1 MITLHYNDKTKDVQE
16 SDSSYRYRALMAKP
30 QLVLKF
36 SLTEYIEFPIGT
48 WCEYM
53 GEKYRLH
60 KAQDI
65 KKNGVRNI
73 EYTLNMGGDE
83 DKLADYKFRNSV
95 DHRLKW
101 SMCAK
106 PREFVEE
113 IVKNLN
119 EREGADVWSVG
130 DCLDAKEKTV
140 EFNHA
145 YIDAALQDVAE
156 AFKTEWKIV
165 NHVISLH
172 KVEYFKDSPLP
183 LSYGKGKGF
192 IPGVGRT
199 TASNEQPIKRLYV
212 QGGDK
217 NIDRSKY
224 GSAELLLP
232 KGQTLEYDG
241 RTYRTD
247 DKGIYVERVDKVSDA
262 VKEDSLDCSE
272 IYPSRVGKVTAVNVI
287 NKQKNFYDIVDST
300 IPDSLDYNK
309 YIIAGENMTIVFQ
322 SGMLAGTGKEFEL
335 KYKHADKRF
344 ELVPQEID
352 GVTMPNETFKPQV
365 GDMYAIFGCM
375 LPDAYV
381 CDNATKSGA
390 SWDMLREAARHLR
403 EHEDPK
409 FTFTG
414 TLQGLYAKRNW
425 VNVGGYLKVGGY
437 IRFSDTQFAKDGVDI
452 RITGI
457 KDFLTNPYSPT
468 IEISNTV
475 SVQGIGSQL
484 REIDSQEVA
493 LADTKREIV
502 QYTKRRFRDA
512 KETMELLERSLLEG
526 FTDKVTP
533 IAIRT
538 MQMLVGDESL
548 QFRFVN
554 NRTNPTAVSPNITY
568 NGTSKQLSVNARLI
582 QHLTLGIKSISP
594 QHKPIEYRYWAL
606 SEYISARL
614 DNTST
619 PYYLYVKAERNGL
632 NATFTLSERAIRME
646 EDNSYYHF
654 LVGVLNSEHEGDR
667 SFTTLYGYTEVLP
680 GRITTDKIV
689 SGDGNSYFDM
699 LSDALKLGDKLQ
711 YNVNGDGQLKIRG
724 TIVQSQSGDEAPIGC
739 FRGDYNVANTYYNG
753 DEVTYIVDG
762 NYSTYRY
769 IHTSPSK
776 GHLPT
781 EFEYWAV
788 IAQGQRGKNGKGVEY
803 IYQRTDF
810 EVVPATPASQNTSGH
825 VPSGWTDNPLGVM
838 AEYPF
843 EYVCTRKQ
851 GDNGV
856 WGNWS
861 TPKLW
866 AVLPQSNE
874 NLLEQSE
881 FEGASKMGKW
891 TATKGEDNIAKGKG
905 KDGTNAYVETNDKRY
920 SESPYRDVLQ
930 QTLVGNGIAKLQPST
945 WYTLSFWERSG
956 TRRLDIN
963 QTSSAYGFA
972 EQKLYLFF
980 KQKYTLQ
987 VNGRIDAR
995 AKADGKVL
1003 AVFLYNKDWTWQ
1015 KAIQIDTTED
1025 KTVELE
1031 FSDVPRDGE
1040 YLMAAFLYNDS
1051 APRDG
1056 KSTLNWVRLVN
1067 QSWCMQS
1074 FVYPSAVDNS
1084 LVVTDGK
1091 ERRDVGGD
1099 LSVTYAPNDTDR
1111 WRRHVVTFKT
1121 KDALPAD
1128 TEQYALIRLLPSPIT
1143 GQKNYCEICMPKL
1156 EAGKV
1161 ASTYTRNITDVAAD
1175 IPTPALVFRGE
1186 YDASKTY
1193 YGNRYRVDA
1202 CKFGNAYYV
1211 CRNDAG
1217 EVKGIEP
1224 TNTSKWNS
1232 FGASFDSVAT
1242 GLLLAEN
1249 AEIAGWVFRDGKLYS
1264 QNGKA
1269 YLDGVTGDVDIQGK
1283 FLGTIDATSGK
1294 FKKLIC
1300 VGNAGEEAG
1309 SIEFYTSGSIGINGG
1324 LRVYNNFGCDGDIL
1338 HNGQKNGRTLRF
1350 YSGDILC
1357 RGSFGASSR
1366 VTAIVVGDKIS
1377 ILTMGDKYTTIKG
1390 TLCRI
1395 RKRSQHGERDVLCIP
1410 LYVANGYGVYNIH
1423 GTSMQWGTNELN
1435 GLHIDTVII
1444 KDTEATTIYCLDGD
1458 LGKVVHVLSQSE
1470 RLEIDN
1476 GVTKLEYGKITVD
1489 KTYILPKGK
1498 MATFACI
1505 AKEYK
1510 ANPLYRYSEEWICDL

>member
-1 MITLHYNDKTKDVQE
+1 MTAIIRAVRFPSSRYCAKRARGASSSLPSRSLHGTLYDNPIQYPEDMITLHYNDKTKDVQE

-65 KKNGVRNI
+65 KKNGLRNI

-156 AFKTEWKIV
+156 AFKTEWEIV

-272 IYPSRVGKVTAVNVI
+272 IYPSRVGKVTAVNVV
-287 NKQKNFYDIVDST
+287 NKKKNFYDIVDNT

-309 YIIAGENMTIVFQ
+309 YIIAGENMTIIFQ

-352 GVTMPNETFKPQV
+352 GITMPNDTFKPQV
-365 GDMYAIFGCM
+365 GDTYAVFGCM

-475 SVQGIGSQL
+475 SAQGIGSQL
-484 REIDSQEVA
+484 REIDNQEVA

-594 QHKPIEYRYWAL
+594 QRKPIEYRYWAL

-614 DNTST
+614 DKTST
-619 PYYLYVKAERNGL
+619 PYYLYVKAMRNGL
-632 NATFTLSERAIRME
+632 NATFILSERAIWME
-646 EDNSYYHF
+646 EDNDFYHF

-724 TIVQSQSGDEAPIGC
+724 TIVQSQSGDESPIGC
-739 FRGDYNVANTYYNG
+739 FRGDYNAANTYYNG
-753 DEVTYIVDG
+753 DEVTYLIDG

-769 IHTSPSK
+769 IHTSPSR

-781 EFEYWAV
+781 EVGYWAV
-788 IAQGQRGKNGKGVEY
+788 IAQGQRGKDGKGVEY
-803 IYQRTDF
+803 IYKRTDF
-810 EVVPATPASQNTSGH
+810 EVVPATPTSQNTNGH
-825 VPSGWTDNPLGVM
+825 VPSGWTDNPSGVTE
-838 AEYPF
+838 EYPF
-843 EYVCTRKQ
+843 EYVCTRRQ
-851 GDNGV
+851 ADNGA
-856 WGNWS
+856 WGEWS
-861 TPKLW
+861 APKLW
-866 AVLPQSNE
+866 AVLPKSNA
-874 NLLEQSE
+874 NLLEQTDFTS
-881 FEGASKMGKW
+881 ADNMDKW
-891 TATKGEDNIAKGKG
+891 TAAKGADNIAKGKG
-905 KDGTNAYVETNDKRY
+905 WDGFNAYVDINDKRY
-920 SESPYRDVLQ
+920 SEAPYRDVLQ
-930 QTLVGNGIAKLQPST
+930 QVLLGNGMAKLQPST

-963 QTSSAYGFA
+963 QTSSDYGFA
-972 EQKLYLFF
+972 TQRLYLFYT
-980 KQKYTLQ
+980 QRYTLQ
-987 VNGRIDAR
+987 VNGRVNAR
-995 AKADGKVL
+995 AKSDGKVL
-1003 AVFLYNKDWTWQ
+1003 AVFVYKEDWTWQ
-1015 KAIQIDTTED
+1015 KSIQIDTTED

-1040 YLMAAFLYNDS
+1040 YLMTAYLYNNS

-1056 KSTLNWVRLVN
+1056 KATLNWVRLVN
-1067 QSWCMQS
+1067 QSWCTQS

-1084 LVVTDGK
+1084 LVVVDGA
-1091 ERRDVGGD
+1091 ERRDIGGD
-1099 LSVTYAPNDTDR
+1099 MSVTYAPNDTDR
-1111 WRRHVVTFKT
+1111 WRKHSVTFKT
-1121 KDALPAD
+1121 RATLPTDIA
-1128 TEQYALIRLLPSPIT
+1128 QYALIRLLPSPIS
-1143 GQKNYCEICMPKL
+1143 GQKNYCEVCMPKL
-1156 EAGKV
+1156 EVGKV
-1161 ASTYTRNITDVAAD
+1161 ASTYMRNITDVAAD

-1202 CKFGNAYYV
+1202 CKFGNTYYV

-1217 EVKGIEP
+1217 EVKGVEP
-1224 TNTSKWNS
+1224 TNTSKWNA

-1242 GLLLAEN
+1242 GLLLAQN
-1249 AEIAGWVFRDGKLYS
+1249 AELAGWVFRDGKLYS
-1264 QNGKA
+1264 QNNA
-1269 YLDGVTGDVDIQGK
+1269 CVLDGGGGHVILSGMIRRNLIHITEDNYKKYCSHLDSLPALDLGLTGNLVMVDSLPRNVVLQLPCVSDTPSHDKEYLLYARSFI
-1283 FLGTIDATSGK
+1283 GTS
-1294 FKKLIC
+1294 
-1300 VGNAGEEAG
+1300 VV
-1309 SIEFYTSGSIGINGG
+1309 
-1324 LRVYNNFGCDGDIL
+1324 VYNN
-1338 HNGQKNGRTLRF
+1338 
-1350 YSGDILC
+1350 SGH
-1357 RGSFGASSR
+1357 
-1366 VTAIVVGDKIS
+1366 AIPITGY
-1377 ILTMGDKYTTIKG
+1377 LTPK
-1390 TLCRI
+1390 
-1395 RKRSQHGERDVLCIP
+1395 
-1410 LYVANGYGVYNIH
+1410 
-1423 GTSMQWGTNELN
+1423 GTNETISIAFEH
-1435 GLHIDTVII
+1435 GEMVEFVCKIRFTIMGREETYWEFI
-1444 KDTEATTIYCLDGD
+1444 K
-1458 LGKVVHVLSQSE
+1458 
-1470 RLEIDN
+1470 
-1476 GVTKLEYGKITVD
+1476 GVFQRV
-1489 KTYILPKGK
+1489 
-1498 MATFACI
+1498 
-1505 AKEYK
+1505 
-1510 ANPLYRYSEEWICDL
+1510 

>member
-1 MITLHYNDKTKDVQE
+1 MVRVHRYPHVHFMARCIITHSTLEDMITLHYNNKTKDVQE

-30 QLVLKF
+30 QLALKF

-65 KKNGVRNI
+65 KKNGLRNI

-119 EREGADVWSVG
+119 EREGADVWFVG

-156 AFKTEWKIV
+156 AFKTEWEIV
-165 NHVISLH
+165 NHIISLH

-192 IPGVGRT
+192 VPGVGRT

-247 DKGIYVERVDKVSDA
+247 DNGMFVERVDKVSEA

-272 IYPSRVGKVTAVNVI
+272 TYPSRVGKVTAVNVI
-287 NKQKNFYDIVDST
+287 NKQKNFYDIVDNT

-309 YIIAGENMTIVFQ
+309 YIIAGENMTIIFQ

-335 KYKHADKRF
+335 KYKHVDKRF

-365 GDMYAIFGCM
+365 GDTYAIFGCM

-437 IRFSDTQFAKDGVDI
+437 IHFSDTQFAKDGVDI

-475 SVQGIGSQL
+475 SAQGIGSQL
-484 REIDSQEVA
+484 REIDNQEVVI
-493 LADTKREIV
+493 ADTKREIV

-568 NGTSKQLSVNARLI
+568 NGTSKQLSVNTRLI
-582 QHLTLGIKSISP
+582 QHLTLGVKSISP
-594 QHKPIEYRYWAL
+594 QHKPIEYRYWTL

-614 DNTST
+614 DKTST

-632 NATFTLSERAIRME
+632 NATFTLSERAVRME
-646 EDNSYYHF
+646 EDHSYYHF

-699 LSDALKLGDKLQ
+699 LADALKLGDKLQ
-711 YNVNGDGQLKIRG
+711 YNVDGDGKLKIRG

-739 FRGDYNVANTYYNG
+739 FRGDYDAANTYYNG
-753 DEVTYIVDG
+753 DEVTYLVDE
-762 NYSTYRY
+762 NYSSYRY
-769 IHTSPSK
+769 IHTSPSS

-781 EFEYWAV
+781 EVGYWAV
-788 IAQGQRGKNGKGVEY
+788 IAQGQRGKDGKGVEY
-803 IYQRTDF
+803 IYKRMDF
-810 EVVPATPASQNTSGH
+810 EILPATPTSQNTNGH
-825 VPSGWTDNPLGVM
+825 VPSGWTDNPSGVTH
-838 AEYPF
+838 EYPF

-851 GDNGV
+851 DDNGV

-861 TPKLW
+861 KPKLW
-866 AVLPQSNE
+866 VVLPQSNE

-881 FEGASKMGKW
+881 FESIPKMSMWKAIK
-891 TATKGEDNIAKGKG
+891 TSDNIIAG
-905 KDGTNAYVETNDKRY
+905 KDGSNAYTISTDKRY
-920 SESPYRDVLQ
+920 SEEKYCDVLQ
-930 QTLVGNGIAKLQPST
+930 QTVIGNGTTKLNPAT
-945 WYTLSFWERSG
+945 WYTLSYWERSG
-956 TRRLDIN
+956 ARKKIIN
-963 QTSSAYGFA
+963 QTSNQYGFA
-972 EQKLYLFF
+972 QQRLYLF
-980 KQKYTLQ
+980 YTQSYRLEI
-987 VNGRIDAR
+987 NGRIDAR
-995 AKADGKVL
+995 AKTDGKVL
-1003 AVFLYNKDWTWQ
+1003 LLKIYNPTHTWQ
-1015 KAIQIDTTED
+1015 KTIQIDTITD
-1025 KTVELE
+1025 STTILD
-1031 FSDVPRDGE
+1031 FADVPRDGE
-1040 YLMAAFLYNDS
+1040 YLMTAYLHNEN

-1056 KSTLNWVRLVN
+1056 KATLNWVRLVN
-1067 QSWCMQS
+1067 LSWCTQL
-1074 FVYPSAVDNS
+1074 FVYPSAIDTAMVIDDGRIWNNAR
-1084 LVVTDGK
+1084 TDLGI
-1091 ERRDVGGD
+1091 DF
-1099 LSVTYAPNDTDR
+1099 TPNDTDV
-1111 WRRHVVTFKT
+1111 WRRHIVTFKT
-1121 KDALPAD
+1121 RENLSPD
-1128 TEQYALIRLLPSPIT
+1128 TEQYALIRLLPSPMT
-1143 GQKNYCEICMPKL
+1143 GQMNYCEVCRPKL
-1156 EAGKV
+1156 EIGKV
-1161 ASTYTRNITDVAAD
+1161 ASNYTPNIREMAAD
-1175 IPTPALVFRGE
+1175 FQEYRFAKNGSTIKAPELTKNASSPTGWELTQPAIGRLEYLWLTSAKKSFDGALLSPWSEPVRITAHDGNDGEDGNSPALVYRGV
-1186 YDASKTY
+1186 YSADMTY

-1202 CKFGNAYYV
+1202 CKFGNAYYI
-1211 CRNDAG
+1211 CRTDAG
-1217 EVKGIEP
+1217 EIKGVEP
-1224 TNTSKWNS
+1224 TDNNKWNA

-1249 AEIAGWVFRDGKLYS
+1249 AEIAGWTFRNNRLESK
-1264 QNGKA
+1264 NGA
-1269 YLDGVTGDVDIQGK
+1269 VWLDGVNGKIMAQGGFTGMLKAENLFIPFVSLAQIRKGIKGEYVLKISDPTNITMGSLYDTLVLPSETSFNGMFLNVYLHPHTTRMSGGYVKGNILCPNKSIPNGVLVTEYYAPKITCKYGGILQMVNIQG
-1283 FLGTIDATSGK
+1283 IW
-1294 FKKLIC
+1294 
-1300 VGNAGEEAG
+1300 
-1309 SIEFYTSGSIGINGG
+1309 
-1324 LRVYNNFGCDGDIL
+1324 IL
-1338 HNGQKNGRTLRF
+1338 
-1350 YSGDILC
+1350 
-1357 RGSFGASSR
+1357 
-1366 VTAIVVGDKIS
+1366 
-1377 ILTMGDKYTTIKG
+1377 
-1390 TLCRI
+1390 
-1395 RKRSQHGERDVLCIP
+1395 
-1410 LYVANGYGVYNIH
+1410 
-1423 GTSMQWGTNELN
+1423 LN
-1435 GLHIDTVII
+1435 G
-1444 KDTEATTIYCLDGD
+1444 TEL
-1458 LGKVVHVLSQSE
+1458 
-1470 RLEIDN
+1470 
-1476 GVTKLEYGKITVD
+1476 LEYD
-1489 KTYILPKGK
+1489 
-1498 MATFACI
+1498 
-1505 AKEYK
+1505 
-1510 ANPLYRYSEEWICDL
+1510 

>member
-1 MITLHYNDKTKDVQE
+1 MITLHYNDKTKNIQE

-53 GEKYRLH
+53 GEKFRLH

-65 KKNGVRNI
+65 KKNGLRNI

-106 PREFVEE
+106 PHEFAEE

-156 AFKTEWKIV
+156 VFKTEWEIV
-165 NHVISLH
+165 DHVISLH

-335 KYKHADKRF
+335 KYKHVDKRF

-365 GDMYAIFGCM
+365 GDTYAIFGCM

-475 SVQGIGSQL
+475 SAQGIGSQL
-484 REIDSQEVA
+484 REIDNQEVA

-526 FTDKVTP
+526 FTDRVTP

-538 MQMLVGDESL
+538 MQILVGDESL

-554 NRTNPTAVSPNITY
+554 NRTNPTAVSPKITY

-582 QHLTLGIKSISP
+582 QHLTLGIKSINP
-594 QHKPIEYRYWAL
+594 QHKPIEYRYWTL
-606 SEYISARL
+606 VEYISARL

-711 YNVNGDGQLKIRG
+711 YSVNGDGQLKIRG

-739 FRGDYNVANTYYNG
+739 FRGNYDRTATYYNG
-753 DEVTYIVDG
+753 DEVTYLVDG

-769 IHTSPSK
+769 VHKTPSK

-781 EFEYWAV
+781 E
-788 IAQGQRGKNGKGVEY
+788 
-803 IYQRTDF
+803 
-810 EVVPATPASQNTSGH
+810 
-825 VPSGWTDNPLGVM
+825 
-838 AEYPF
+838 
-843 EYVCTRKQ
+843 
-851 GDNGV
+851 
-856 WGNWS
+856 
-861 TPKLW
+861 
-866 AVLPQSNE
+866 
-874 NLLEQSE
+874 
-881 FEGASKMGKW
+881 
-891 TATKGEDNIAKGKG
+891 
-905 KDGTNAYVETNDKRY
+905 
-920 SESPYRDVLQ
+920 
-930 QTLVGNGIAKLQPST
+930 VG
-945 WYTLSFWERSG
+945 
-956 TRRLDIN
+956 
-963 QTSSAYGFA
+963 
-972 EQKLYLFF
+972 
-980 KQKYTLQ
+980 
-987 VNGRIDAR
+987 
-995 AKADGKVL
+995 
-1003 AVFLYNKDWTWQ
+1003 
-1015 KAIQIDTTED
+1015 
-1025 KTVELE
+1025 
-1031 FSDVPRDGE
+1031 
-1040 YLMAAFLYNDS
+1040 
-1051 APRDG
+1051 
-1056 KSTLNWVRLVN
+1056 
-1067 QSWCMQS
+1067 
-1074 FVYPSAVDNS
+1074 
-1084 LVVTDGK
+1084 
-1091 ERRDVGGD
+1091 
-1099 LSVTYAPNDTDR
+1099 
-1111 WRRHVVTFKT
+1111 
-1121 KDALPAD
+1121 
-1128 TEQYALIRLLPSPIT
+1128 
-1143 GQKNYCEICMPKL
+1143 
-1156 EAGKV
+1156 
-1161 ASTYTRNITDVAAD
+1161 
-1175 IPTPALVFRGE
+1175 
-1186 YDASKTY
+1186 
-1193 YGNRYRVDA
+1193 
-1202 CKFGNAYYV
+1202 
-1211 CRNDAG
+1211 
-1217 EVKGIEP
+1217 
-1224 TNTSKWNS
+1224 
-1232 FGASFDSVAT
+1232 
-1242 GLLLAEN
+1242 
-1249 AEIAGWVFRDGKLYS
+1249 
-1264 QNGKA
+1264 
-1269 YLDGVTGDVDIQGK
+1269 
-1283 FLGTIDATSGK
+1283 
-1294 FKKLIC
+1294 
-1300 VGNAGEEAG
+1300 
-1309 SIEFYTSGSIGINGG
+1309 
-1324 LRVYNNFGCDGDIL
+1324 
-1338 HNGQKNGRTLRF
+1338 
-1350 YSGDILC
+1350 
-1357 RGSFGASSR
+1357 
-1366 VTAIVVGDKIS
+1366 
-1377 ILTMGDKYTTIKG
+1377 
-1390 TLCRI
+1390 
-1395 RKRSQHGERDVLCIP
+1395 
-1410 LYVANGYGVYNIH
+1410 
-1423 GTSMQWGTNELN
+1423 
-1435 GLHIDTVII
+1435 
-1444 KDTEATTIYCLDGD
+1444 
-1458 LGKVVHVLSQSE
+1458 
-1470 RLEIDN
+1470 
-1476 GVTKLEYGKITVD
+1476 
-1489 KTYILPKGK
+1489 
-1498 MATFACI
+1498 
-1505 AKEYK
+1505 
-1510 ANPLYRYSEEWICDL
+1510 